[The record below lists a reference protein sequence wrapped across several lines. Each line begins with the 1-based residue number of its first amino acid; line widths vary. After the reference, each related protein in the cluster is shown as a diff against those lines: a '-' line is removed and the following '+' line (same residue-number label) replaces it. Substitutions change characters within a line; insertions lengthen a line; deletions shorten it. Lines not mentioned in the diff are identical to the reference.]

1 MRATKIHRLSIL
13 AAFLAW
19 GAAIPIATT
28 AQERKPL
35 AVEDALR
42 TKEFGA
48 LLPIALSPDGS
59 ELAYTVQDN
68 GRARTFGLGSY
79 DRSGVPPWGIAADI
93 WIENIVSGVARNL
106 TGGQGDNWLPAWSPD
121 GHYLAFF
128 SSRDGG
134 KARLWVWDAQRDALT
149 KVTDADVRGN
159 QIVWT
164 RDSEHLLTTT
174 LPAALSS
181 EDYVRK
187 ISADEKFAGRT
198 ANAANGPT
206 AVVYRST
213 GRSDAGK
220 PEPTSDPWNLDR
232 NLRDLDSIDVR
243 SREMKALVRGTRITT
258 FSLSPDGSQ
267 VAFTIPKRFEKDGS
281 QQILFD
287 LAVAQIRGGKEA
299 VLASD
304 IRLEFSGDRFR
315 WSPDSRQ
322 IAYCESGPRV
332 GGDCYVAQVEGKRP
346 ENITGLASSRE
357 GDFSGSVA
365 PLWDAPGRSVFFLHR
380 GALWRADAS
389 GSKAVQVAEIPGRRI
404 TALIPRSENLLWTS
418 GEGTST
424 VVVTHD
430 EAGKQDGFYRVD
442 LRNGEATRL
451 REDGECYTCTRAT
464 PGFSVSPNGRSLVY
478 FAEDAQHSADLWVSD
493 ADFLSPRRLTHLNP
507 QFDAYRMGAAQLI
520 HWLSDDGEPLQGTL
534 LLPSDCQPGVRYPLI
549 VWVYGGLLQSDSFDH
564 FGLAATGPFNMQL
577 LATRGYA
584 VLLPDMPLGVGS
596 PMQEIAKTVLPGVN
610 KVIEMGLA
618 DPQRLGV
625 MGHSFGGYSTLALL
639 VETNRF
645 HAAIDA
651 SGFADLITNYA
662 AMRRD
667 GTAFGISIAEQ
678 GPGSLGG
685 TPWTVRDRYIANSP
699 VFYLDRIETPLLILQ
714 GGEDVTVDP
723 FLAGELFVDLRRLGK
738 EAEYARYDGEGHSPL
753 YWSYANQVDFCNR
766 VIAWFDMYLKP
777 APKH

>member
-1 MRATKIHRLSIL
+1 MRANKNYVLLIL
-13 AAFLAW
+13 AAFLAC
-19 GAAIPIATT
+19 GAAIPIATR
-28 AQERKPL
+28 AEERKPL

-68 GRARTFGLGSY
+68 GRARTFGLGTY
-79 DRSGVPPWGIAADI
+79 DRSSVPPWGIAADI
-93 WIENIVSGVARNL
+93 WIENIASGATRNL
-106 TGGQGDNWLPAWSPD
+106 TGQKGDNWLPVWSPD
-121 GHYLAFF
+121 GRYLAFL

-134 KARLWVWDAQRDALT
+134 KARLWVWDAQRDALK

-164 RDSEHLLTTT
+164 RDSEHLLTKT
-174 LPAALSS
+174 LPAGLSP
-181 EDYVRK
+181 EDYLRT
-187 ISADEKFAGRT
+187 ISPDESSASR
-198 ANAANGPT
+198 AQNAENRPT

-213 GRSDAGK
+213 GGSDAGE
-220 PEPTSDPWNLDR
+220 PEPRSDPWNLDR
-232 NLRDLDSIDVR
+232 NLRDLVSIDVR
-243 SREMKALVRGTRITT
+243 SGTVTALVRATRIMA

-267 VAFTIPKRFEKDGS
+267 VACTIPKRFEKAGS

-287 LAVAQIRGGKEA
+287 LAVVQVRGGAEA
-299 VLASD
+299 VLAAD
-304 IRLEFSGDRFR
+304 IRLEFSGDCVR

-322 IAYCESGPRV
+322 LAYCESGPRV
-332 GGDCYVAQVEGKRP
+332 GGDCYIAEVEGKRP
-346 ENITGLASSRE
+346 QNVTRFASPRE
-357 GDFSGSVA
+357 GEFSGSVA
-365 PLWDAPGRSVFFLHR
+365 PLWDARGKLIFFLHR
-380 GALWRADAS
+380 GVLWRADA
-389 GSKAVQVAEIPGRRI
+389 GGRKAVRVAEIPGRKI
-404 TALIPRSENLLWTS
+404 VAMIARSENLLWTA

-442 LRNGEATRL
+442 LRNGETTRL

-464 PGFSVSPNGRSLVY
+464 PGFSVSPDGRSLVY
-478 FAEDAQHSADLWVSD
+478 FAEDAQHSADLWESD
-493 ADFLSPRRLTHLNP
+493 ADFLRPRRLTHLNP
-507 QFDAYRMGAAQLI
+507 QFDAYQMGAAQLI

-534 LLPSDCQPGVRYPLI
+534 LLPSDYRQGVRCPLI

-564 FGLAATGPFNMQL
+564 FGVAATGPFNMQL

-596 PMQEIAKTVLPGVN
+596 PMQDIAKTVLPGVN

-651 SGFADLITNYA
+651 SGFADLVANYA

-667 GTAFGISIAEQ
+667 GTAFGISIEEQ

-714 GGEDVTVDP
+714 GGEDATVDP

-766 VIAWFDMYLKP
+766 VIAWFEMYLK
-777 APKH
+777 AVPKH